1 GPAEAVLL
9 TATEEVQPA
18 SGAADQLLHNLK
30 NITAE
35 PGDNI
40 TLTCEDPENK
50 IITLEWSRSDLQEG
64 ECVFSYRS
72 GGVNLDD
79 QHESF
84 QNRVFLKDPQMKNGN
99 LSVVLK
105 NVKIN
110 DSGTYMCRIKQQN
123 GPHGEMKII
132 STINLQVQPRNIGSP
147 ACPGSSAGPLT
158 SGTFPEQLTREASRR
173 HPDQMP
179 EPPQLAPLDVEE
191 KRLYSEFSPGDRA
204 SHPISKGAPSHPPE
218 KTHFSRL

>member
-1 GPAEAVLL
+1 MLL
-9 TATEEVQPA
+9 FGSALLFILVGLSV
-18 SGAADQLLHNLK
+18 SGTSDLK

-132 STINLQVQPRNIGSP
+132 STINLQVSP
-147 ACPGSSAGPLT
+147 PGEEDGRGDKGKL
-158 SGTFPEQLTREASRR
+158 REVKKEDVGGVSRGR
-173 HPDQMP
+173 LGLIPVP
-179 EPPQLAPLDVEE
+179 GLLLLLAVVVLAVLLWIY
-191 KRLYSEFSPGDRA
+191 K
-204 SHPISKGAPSHPPE
+204 K
-218 KTHFSRL
+218 KKV